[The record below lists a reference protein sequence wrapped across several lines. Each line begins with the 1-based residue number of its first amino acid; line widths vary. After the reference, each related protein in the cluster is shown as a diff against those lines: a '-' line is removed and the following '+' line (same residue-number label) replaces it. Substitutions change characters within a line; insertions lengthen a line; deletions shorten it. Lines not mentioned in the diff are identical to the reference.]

1 MRTTAIIAVTLAIGL
16 PAALSA
22 EVAPDDVTFGD
33 MGAVT
38 ESLSGAPGD
47 PEAGKKIMVTRGA
60 GNCIACH
67 EVTALKAF
75 PFHGNVGPSL
85 DGVGGRYDEAQL
97 RGIVANAKNMFE
109 GTIMPA
115 FYKTS
120 GFIRP
125 GDAFTGKA
133 ATGDLHPLL
142 SAQEIEDVV
151 AYLKT
156 LKE

>member
-1 MRTTAIIAVTLAIGL
+1 MRITAIVAVTLAVGL
-16 PAALSA
+16 PASLSA
-22 EVAPDDVTFGD
+22 EVAPDDVTFD
-33 MGAVT
+33 DTGAVT
-38 ESLSGAPGD
+38 QSLSGQAGD
-47 PEAGKKIMVTRGA
+47 PEAGKKIMVTRSA
-60 GNCIACH
+60 GNCVACH
-67 EVTALKAF
+67 QVTALEAY
-75 PFHGNVGPSL
+75 PFHGNIGPSL
-85 DGVGGRYDEAQL
+85 DGVGDRYDEGQL
-97 RGIVANAKNMFE
+97 RGIVANAKMMFD

-125 GDAFTGKA
+125 GDGFTGKA
-133 ATGDLHPLL
+133 ADGPLHPLL